1 MTTSENAP
9 ADAAAAKAL
18 HGIDL
23 AGKAVVVTGAG
34 MGLGAAVAKA
44 AAACGASVVVNDIDR
59 DLAQRCVDEIRAAGG
74 EAVAHPADISV
85 WAQAEGLIERC
96 LDEFGGIDG
105 LVNNAGLHL
114 PKRSWEMD
122 EASVRRTIDVNVV
135 GTLACAGRAI
145 KAMRAQGS
153 GSIVNTTSGAQC
165 GLDYR
170 PDYGASKGAV
180 SSFTFTAAL
189 ELAGSG
195 VRVNAMA
202 PNVSTAM
209 LDDMVEF
216 MKERGPWTR
225 PDLPPPEHNVG
236 IHLYLLSDRSRHM
249 SGQILGVR
257 GDGELFIG
265 SHPAILEPTARPDG
279 YWTATAIADVIEAG
293 RLAPMQPLGPTVH
306 LRLATPDAA

>member
-1 MTTSENAP
+1 MGRASGSAVTSRAFP
-9 ADAAAAKAL
+9 AAASRAFP
-18 HGIDL
+18 
-23 AGKAVVVTGAG
+23 
-34 MGLGAAVAKA
+34 
-44 AAACGASVVVNDIDR
+44 AAACGASVVVNDIDCA
-59 DLAQRCVDEIRAAGG
+59 LAERCVDSIRAAGG

-85 WAQAEGLIERC
+85 WSQAEGLVERC
-96 LDEFGGIDG
+96 LDEFGRIDG

-122 EASVRRTIDVNVV
+122 EASVRRTIEVNVL

-180 SSFTFTAAL
+180 SSFTFTAAM

-216 MKERGPWTR
+216 MRDKGPWTR

-279 YWTATAIADVIEAG
+279 YWTAAAIAETIEAG
-293 RLAPMQPLGPTVH
+293 RLAPMQPLGPSVH
-306 LRLATPDAA
+306 LRLATSDAV